1 MKPANQ
7 EQMWLYARMGEAI
20 CQVQILEQALSHC
33 LALKLNPDVEESEA
47 NIFLLQQQRNT
58 FGNVVRLAAKK
69 GAYSDELQKALEEV
83 LDQRNWLVHHAM
95 RDSQQGNRI
104 VVMDS
109 ILQKIKSITDK
120 AERLQQLLEWDLID
134 FSASKGR
141 NVSRLIEVM
150 IQEKGPRPV
159 GI

>member
-1 MKPANQ
+1 
-7 EQMWLYARMGEAI
+7 
-20 CQVQILEQALSHC
+20 
-33 LALKLNPDVEESEA
+33 
-47 NIFLLQQQRNT
+47 
-58 FGNVVRLAAKK
+58 
-69 GAYSDELQKALEEV
+69 
-83 LDQRNWLVHHAM
+83 M
-95 RDSQQGNRI
+95 RDSQQGNQI

-150 IQEKGPRPV
+150 IYEKGPRPV
-159 GI
+159 GY

>member
-20 CQVQILEQALSHC
+20 CQIQILEQALSHC
-33 LALKLNPDVEESEA
+33 LTIKLNPDVKESEA
-47 NIFLLQQQRNT
+47 NSFLLQQQRNT

-69 GAYSDELQKALEEV
+69 GAYPDQLQKALEEL

-95 RDSQQGNRI
+95 RDSQQGNQI

-150 IQEKGPRPV
+150 IHEKGPRPV

>member
-1 MKPANQ
+1 
-7 EQMWLYARMGEAI
+7 LT
-20 CQVQILEQALSHC
+20 V
-33 LALKLNPDVEESEA
+33 KLNPDLKESEA
-47 NIFLLQQQRNT
+47 NSFLLQQQRNT

-69 GAYSDELQKALEEV
+69 GAYPEELQHALEDL

-109 ILQKIKSITDK
+109 ILHKIKSITDK

-141 NVSRLIEVM
+141 NVSKLIEVM
-150 IQEKGPRPV
+150 IHEKGPRPV
-159 GI
+159 GY

>member
-20 CQVQILEQALSHC
+20 CQIQILEQALSHC
-33 LALKLNPDVEESEA
+33 LTVKLNPDVEESEA
-47 NIFLLQQQRNT
+47 NSFLLQQQRNT
-58 FGNVVRLAAKK
+58 FGNVVRLAARK
-69 GAYSDELQKALEEV
+69 GAYSDELQRALEEL

-95 RDSQQGNRI
+95 RDNQQGNRI

-109 ILQKIKSITDK
+109 ILQKVKSITDR

-141 NVSRLIEVM
+141 NVSKLIEVM
-150 IQEKGPRPV
+150 VKEKGPRPV
-159 GI
+159 GF

>member
-1 MKPANQ
+1 MKQANH

-20 CQVQILEQALSHC
+20 CQIQILEQALSHC
-33 LALKLNPDVEESEA
+33 LTVKLNPDVEESEA
-47 NIFLLQQQRNT
+47 NSFLLQQQRNT
-58 FGNVVRLAAKK
+58 FGNVVRLAGRK
-69 GAYSDELQKALEEV
+69 GAYSDELQRALEEL

-109 ILQKIKSITDK
+109 ILQKVKSITDR

-134 FSASKGR
+134 FSAAKGR
-141 NVSRLIEVM
+141 NVSGLIEVM
-150 IQEKGPRPV
+150 IREKGPRPV
-159 GI
+159 GY

>member
-7 EQMWLYARMGEAI
+7 QEIMLYTRMGEAI
-20 CQVQILEQALSHC
+20 CQIQILEQALTHC
-33 LALKLNPDVEESEA
+33 LTLKLNPDVAESEA
-47 NIFLLQQQRNT
+47 NNFLLQQQQKT
-58 FGNVVRLAAKK
+58 FGTAVRLAAKK
-69 GAYSDELQKALEEV
+69 GAYPEELQKSLEEL

-104 VVMDS
+104 VVMES
-109 ILQKIKSITDK
+109 ILKKVKSITDK
-120 AERLQQLLEWDLID
+120 AEKLQQLLEWDLID

-141 NVSRLIEVM
+141 NVSRLIEMM
-150 IQEKGPRPV
+150 IREKGPRPV

>member
-20 CQVQILEQALSHC
+20 CQIQILEQALSHC
-33 LALKLNPDVEESEA
+33 LTLKLNPDVEESKA

-69 GAYSDELQKALEEV
+69 SVYPEELQKALEEV
-83 LDQRNWLVHHAM
+83 LDERNWLVHHAM

-109 ILQKIKSITDK
+109 ILQRIKSITDK

-134 FSASKGR
+134 LSASKGR
-141 NVSRLIEVM
+141 NVSRLVEVM
-150 IQEKGPRPV
+150 MREKGPRPV
-159 GI
+159 GK

>member
-159 GI
+159 GM